1 MLRRTRPAAVA
12 ALAATVAPAPLAL
25 AAVAGIDATGPSPE
39 PDPRADE
46 ARVTLLTDAQAD
58 AITAFRAERP
68 LAGFLTDETGLVDR
82 VYGTR
87 IAGGATPDLAASAA
101 IETVAD
107 ILGAPARDFVA
118 GEPVGIMHDRAT
130 GAPKFLLYR
139 FQQQVDGVDVW
150 RSTVGVLVR
159 NAPGFPVSWIGS
171 DAKPVA
177 DFEPMPGLRN
187 MEVPADVRDAVEHGA
202 APGAVTRYTE
212 VKGVVFAGH
221 EQRAQAPVSAIT
233 FVAETGDISDP
244 DTYWK
249 VRYVADAAT
258 GAILHEETMIHQ
270 ISLEGVVE
278 GRATTG
284 VGGMDCEPEEL
295 QGLPYARVV
304 VDGQEIFADRFGQ
317 WTYDSPL
324 GGPYAVSS
332 GLEGRYFRVNNEAG
346 PNGLVQTT
354 ADSGEFVQVI
364 HNDANS
370 SELRRAEVNAY
381 LEANRIR
388 DWVLELNPEYPVI
401 ADELD
406 FDINVNIN
414 NNCNAFYNGSSI
426 NFFTSG
432 GGCQN
437 TAFASVVFHE
447 YGHHMINVGGSG
459 QGEYGEGMSDT
470 VSALLLDDPRLGVG
484 FFLSCSS
491 PLRNA
496 DNDCQ
501 YLTSG
506 CSSCGSAIHS
516 CGQLLSGSVWDT
528 YEALQSTLGPLARD
542 YASLLT
548 VNSILLHT
556 GTSIDPSITI
566 DFLTLDDD
574 DDTILNGTPNYEAIA
589 EGFGLH
595 DMPAP
600 ELALVTFALTQGVPA
615 GIDPSGGTTV
625 EVEIQP
631 VTDEPVPGTAV
642 MRVQPDGG
650 SLLTVPLVP
659 AGDDLYT
666 AAFPAVECGTAVDFH
681 FEVLAEGGQTV
692 RFPADAPSERFST
705 YSAESIE
712 IAFADDFETDQ
723 GWEVVNSPGL
733 EDGAWTRGVPVGG
746 GDRGDPPADGD
757 GSGRAFLTDNVDGNS
772 DVDGGATRLLSP
784 LMSPSD
790 QGSIISYW
798 RWYSNTFG
806 ASPAADVFEVHV
818 SDDAGAT
825 WTLLE
830 VVGPGGPEVD
840 GGWFYKQFDLAQLP
854 GFDLNDQFRIRFT
867 ASDFGDGSVIEAAV
881 DGVELLN
888 VDCTPTTVPGDVNG
902 DGVVDFDDLLGLL
915 SAWGPCA
922 GCPADLDG
930 NGFVDF
936 DDLLTL
942 LPLIG

>member
-1 MLRRTRPAAVA
+1 MLRRTRSAVT
-12 ALAATVAPAPLAL
+12 ALAATVAPATLAL
-25 AAVAGIDATGPSPE
+25 TAVAGIDATGPTSD

-46 ARVTLLTDAQAD
+46 ARVTLLTEAQED
-58 AITAFRAERP
+58 AIASFRAERP
-68 LAGFLTDETGLVDR
+68 LAGLLADETGLVDR
-82 VYGTR
+82 IYGVR
-87 IAGGATPDLAASAA
+87 IAGGPTPDAAATAA
-101 IETVAD
+101 IETVSGV
-107 ILGAPARDFVA
+107 LGAPAADFVA
-118 GEPVGIMHDRAT
+118 GEPVGIMHDRVT

-159 NAPGFPVSWIGS
+159 NEAGFPVSWVGS

-177 DFEPMPGLRN
+177 DFTPMPGLGN
-187 MEVPADVRDAVEHGA
+187 AEIPADVRRSLELDA
-202 APGAVTRYTE
+202 APGVATRFSAVR
-212 VKGVVFAGH
+212 GVVFAGH
-221 EQRAQAPVSAIT
+221 EQRAEAPRSAVTFIAESGDVSDA
-233 FVAETGDISDP
+233 S
-244 DTYWK
+244 TYWK
-249 VRYVADAAT
+249 VRYVVDAET
-258 GAILHEETMIHQ
+258 GAILHEESMVHQ
-270 ISLEGVVE
+270 VSIEGTVE

-304 VDGQEIFADRFGQ
+304 VDGEEVFADRFGQ
-317 WTYDSPL
+317 WSYDSPF
-324 GGPYAVSS
+324 GGPFAISS

-346 PNGLVQTT
+346 PNGLVQTS
-354 ADSGEFVQVI
+354 AGAGEFVQVI

-370 SELRRAEVNAY
+370 SEIRRAEVNAY

-406 FDINVNIN
+406 FDINVNIDN
-414 NNCNAFYNGSSI
+414 SCNAFYNGSSI

-432 GGCQN
+432 SGCQN
-437 TAFASVVFHE
+437 TAFASVVYHE

-516 CGQLLSGSVWDT
+516 CGQLLSGAVWDT
-528 YEALQSTLGPLARD
+528 YEALQSTLGPAALD
-542 YASLLT
+542 YVSQLT
-548 VNSILLHT
+548 INSILLHT
-556 GTSIDPSITI
+556 GTSIDPTITV

-574 DDTILNGTPNYEAIA
+574 DDTILNGTPNYAAIDA
-589 EGFGLH
+589 GFGVH
-595 DMPAP
+595 NMPAP
-600 ELALVTFALTQGVPA
+600 ELALVAFSLPQGVPA

-625 EVEIQP
+625 EVAIEA
-631 VTDEPVPGTAV
+631 VTDEPVAGTAV
-642 MRVQPDGG
+642 MEVVAGG
-650 SLLTVPLVP
+650 DTLTVPLVP
-659 AGDDLYT
+659 MGGDVYT
-666 AAFPAVECGTAVDFH
+666 ASFPAVECGTAVDFS
-681 FEVLAEGGQTV
+681 FEVLAQGGETV
-692 RFPADAPSERFST
+692 RFPADAPAERFST
-705 YSAESIE
+705 YSAESVE

-723 GWEVVNSPGL
+723 GWEVDNSFNL
-733 EDGAWTRGVPVGG
+733 TDGAWTRGVPVGG

-757 GSGRAFLTDNVDGNS
+757 GSGAAYLTDNVDGNS
-772 DVDGGATRLLSP
+772 DVDGGTTRLISP

-790 QGSIISYW
+790 EGSIVSYW
-798 RWYSNTFG
+798 RWYSNTAG
-806 ASPAADVFEVHV
+806 AAPAADVFEVDV
-818 SDDAGAT
+818 SDDGGAT
-825 WTLLE
+825 WTQLE
-830 VVGPGGPEVD
+830 IVGPGGPEVD
-840 GGWFYKQFDLAQLP
+840 GGWFYKQFDLADLV
-854 GFDLNDQFRIRFT
+854 GFELNDQFRIRFS
-867 ASDFGDGSVIEAAV
+867 ASDLGDGSIVEAAV
-881 DGVELLN
+881 DGVELLT
-888 VDCTPTTVPGDVNG
+888 VDCTPSSVPGDVNG
-902 DGVVDFDDLLGLL
+902 DGVVTFDDLLGLL

-930 NGFVDF
+930 NGSVDF